1 MSVSVDSVMVTAGDG
16 RQLQVLTTTGTD
28 TPTVVLHMGTPAGLA
43 QLPAQLVHDARCR
56 IVTYARPGYGES
68 TPQPSRTRWPKR
80 PKTPRRSLMRWES
93 ITS

>member
-1 MSVSVDSVMVTAGDG
+1 MSVSADSVMVTAGDG

-56 IVTYARPGYGES
+56 IVTYARPGYGVDAA
-68 TPQPSRTRWPKR
+68 TQSRGGRSG
-80 PKTPRRSLMRWES
+80 PRHRDDP
-93 ITS
+93 